1 MRCVLSAERAS
12 HCSAAF
18 FVRCRSS
25 FSLSKVSSLF
35 SFEAEKRTKKTHK
48 IVLGAFDQ
56 NTKISKAPSFS
67 SLGEDGHARSSSLV
81 CLVWYVRTSVV
92 FLLLFLCS
100 NAFTKRRRRRG
111 VSSRARSARAR
122 RRVDEKGVE
131 RGWLPRCDPS
141 FFITTKDDDDDVLER
156 ISKILSHLFALFR
169 SSLRNEDDRLRES
182 EPSNGPV
189 VVRWRLAPRSMRSSS
204 SCLVVFSLS
213 THTSGL
219 SFEKTLASSITLARQ
234 EKTRRKDTKTR

>member
-25 FSLSKVSSLF
+25 FSLSKVSSPF
-35 SFEAEKRTKKTHK
+35 SFEAEKGQKKLIKLLFWGLLTKTRKYRKRLPFLRPWEKTH
-48 IVLGAFDQ
+48 
-56 NTKISKAPSFS
+56 S
-67 SLGEDGHARSSSLV
+67 HARSSSLV

-131 RGWLPRCDPS
+131 RG
-141 FFITTKDDDDDVLER
+141 
-156 ISKILSHLFALFR
+156 
-169 SSLRNEDDRLRES
+169 
-182 EPSNGPV
+182 
-189 VVRWRLAPRSMRSSS
+189 
-204 SCLVVFSLS
+204 
-213 THTSGL
+213 
-219 SFEKTLASSITLARQ
+219 
-234 EKTRRKDTKTR
+234 

>member
-1 MRCVLSAERAS
+1 MQKQADEMRFVCRTRVALLCRVL
-12 HCSAAF
+12 
-18 FVRCRSS
+18 RSVS
-25 FSLSKVSSLF
+25 LLFFSLKSLF
-35 SFEAEKRTKKTHK
+35 YFFFRSGNKDKKNSF

-131 RGWLPRCDPS
+131 RG
-141 FFITTKDDDDDVLER
+141 
-156 ISKILSHLFALFR
+156 
-169 SSLRNEDDRLRES
+169 
-182 EPSNGPV
+182 
-189 VVRWRLAPRSMRSSS
+189 
-204 SCLVVFSLS
+204 
-213 THTSGL
+213 
-219 SFEKTLASSITLARQ
+219 
-234 EKTRRKDTKTR
+234 

>member
-25 FSLSKVSSLF
+25 FSLSKVSSIF
-35 SFEAEKRTKKTHK
+35 SFEANEKRTKKTHK

-131 RGWLPRCDPS
+131 RG
-141 FFITTKDDDDDVLER
+141 
-156 ISKILSHLFALFR
+156 
-169 SSLRNEDDRLRES
+169 
-182 EPSNGPV
+182 
-189 VVRWRLAPRSMRSSS
+189 
-204 SCLVVFSLS
+204 
-213 THTSGL
+213 
-219 SFEKTLASSITLARQ
+219 
-234 EKTRRKDTKTR
+234 

>member
-48 IVLGAFDQ
+48 IVLEAFDQ

-67 SLGEDGHARSSSLV
+67 SSLGEDAGHARSSSLV

-131 RGWLPRCDPS
+131 RG
-141 FFITTKDDDDDVLER
+141 
-156 ISKILSHLFALFR
+156 
-169 SSLRNEDDRLRES
+169 
-182 EPSNGPV
+182 
-189 VVRWRLAPRSMRSSS
+189 
-204 SCLVVFSLS
+204 
-213 THTSGL
+213 
-219 SFEKTLASSITLARQ
+219 
-234 EKTRRKDTKTR
+234 